1 MLTERVVLQWH
12 RAAQEGGAVLVPG
25 GVPGKG
31 RCGTEGH
38 AGVGLGVGLGKL
50 RTFPSISGS
59 VILQVLLHL

>member
-1 MLTERVVLQWH
+1 MLIKRGVLQWH

-50 RTFPSISGS
+50 RTFPSVNSS